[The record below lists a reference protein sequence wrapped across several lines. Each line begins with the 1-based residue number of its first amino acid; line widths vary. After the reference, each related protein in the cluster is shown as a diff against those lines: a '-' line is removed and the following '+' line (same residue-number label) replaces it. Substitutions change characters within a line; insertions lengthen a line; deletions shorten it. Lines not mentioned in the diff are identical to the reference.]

1 MGTTGIFLLAAGI
14 SGCKAMNISNQRDF
28 HTPSAEQAQ
37 VSCAE
42 RGAWCLTQSPANL
55 YRRWICLSAA
65 QQNGADQ
72 RKHSHAWDR
81 VGLLLLLLFAAEIL
95 QQILYLQLDLW
106 LKGRLGPRRMVI
118 NISYNP
124 TLEEQLTKSTQGC
137 AAAKRCVFLWARG
150 ALCSTGM
157 SLPSLQQHPRGL
169 GSAAQQTRVCICNW
183 LKYNWWKMGRG
194 EGNRAR
200 GFCES

>member
-14 SGCKAMNISNQRDF
+14 SGCKAVNISNQRDF

-106 LKGRLGPRRMVI
+106 LKGRLGPHRMVI

-137 AAAKRCVFLWARG
+137 AAACFSG
-150 ALCSTGM
+150 PGELCA
-157 SLPSLQQHPRGL
+157 PR
-169 GSAAQQTRVCICNW
+169 A
-183 LKYNWWKMGRG
+183 
-194 EGNRAR
+194 
-200 GFCES
+200 